1 MLTSTRLFVDE
12 LYLKYGIVEFRVSL
26 NAVEWYLLGYI

>member
-12 LYLKYGIVEFRVSL
+12 LYLQYAIVEFRVSL